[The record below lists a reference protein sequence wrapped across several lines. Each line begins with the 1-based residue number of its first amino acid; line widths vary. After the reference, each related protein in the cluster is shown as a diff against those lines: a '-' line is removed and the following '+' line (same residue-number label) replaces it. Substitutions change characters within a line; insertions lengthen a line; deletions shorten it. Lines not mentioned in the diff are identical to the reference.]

1 MQPDSRSAASSR
13 ALLEASFLRCC
24 HMIMLCS
31 KFVSCYLYSPIPAFW
46 ALATKRIE
54 NHRTFPATFEGR
66 SNSQRDRTDGDE

>member
-1 MQPDSRSAASSR
+1 
-13 ALLEASFLRCC
+13 
-24 HMIMLCS
+24 MIMLCS

-54 NHRTFPATFEGR
+54 NHRTFPVTFEGR